1 MVQPRSIHRLPGT
14 ATRPRP
20 ARSIRRLVGLLG
32 VLSGVLLLAH
42 VPAAMAATFTVTTT
56 ADSGAGS
63 LRQAITDAN
72 TAGTGNTIA
81 FAIPGSGPFTI
92 SPASALPLIGQDN
105 TTIDACTQPGSDCS
119 GLPLTLR
126 VQLSGQGFSLTG
138 FGVTIRGFSFTG
150 AGAAVTFNRVAR
162 NAAFQLQDDVTIEH
176 NYVGLRPDGSAAGKT
191 LAFQFQ
197 PGQRNIDPPDRLR
210 IAGNVIGSNSSA
222 AINLSASAL
231 LASKPIRGVRI
242 AGNVIGL
249 DPTGSQPRPNT
260 GDGIVVDTS
269 SGMQITG
276 NAIAGNGG
284 VGIRHRG
291 RAQAVRG
298 TDPAVDPGLL
308 IQGNVVS
315 GNAGGGIVL
324 EPDPPVPAVGSADAY
339 GGPINV
345 RGNTVHDNGGA
356 GIAVTAAAET
366 LRPNLTIGGTG
377 AGEGNTITGNG
388 GAGVAVGANTS
399 DTSVAVSVRGNSIY
413 ANTGPKIDLASDGA
427 TDNGPAGTART
438 GPNALVNFPLIT
450 SIAHGSVIISGSYA
464 GAPTA
469 AYTLDFY
476 KSQTVDGPQTW
487 IGSTPVTTNADGVAT
502 YRAEL
507 EPDVP
512 EGWFVAATATAADG
526 STSEFDS
533 ALVVPPRPPVPAV
546 PAVSHELSITDG
558 VSRGRVTVGDTVTY
572 TLVAKNAGPDAAGD
586 LRITDA
592 LPSRV
597 DARSA
602 TTTQGTCSVTGNAVS
617 CSTGT
622 LAAGATVTVTIRAV
636 AIKPGSAPDA
646 AKVVA
651 PSGGVDDLA
660 NNAGAATIRIAK
672 PILRLT
678 QAINRTT
685 IGAGR
690 TATYTI
696 RVRNPS
702 KRGVRNVRVCDRLPS
717 GLVYV
722 SSTPTAKLTKSGY
735 CWTTK
740 TLWAGRSRTYRI
752 TVRALG
758 GASGRKA
765 NRATASS
772 AMANTDRATRTIRVL
787 GARAAGGGVTG

>member
-1 MVQPRSIHRLPGT
+1 MVQPRIIDSLPGT
-14 ATRPRP
+14 ATRTRP
-20 ARSIRRLVGLLG
+20 ARSVRRSLGLLG
-32 VLSGVLLLAH
+32 VLSGVLLLAQ

-92 SPASALPLIGQDN
+92 SPASALPLISQDN

-126 VQLSGQGFSLTG
+126 VRLDGQGFSLTG

-150 AGAAVTFNRVAR
+150 AGAAVTLNRVAR

-176 NYVGLRPDGSAAGKT
+176 NYVGLGPDGSAAGKT

-197 PGQRNIDPPDRLR
+197 PGQRNGTDPPDRMR
-210 IAGNVIGSNSSA
+210 IAGNVIASNSSA
-222 AINLSASAL
+222 AINLSATGFGATN
-231 LASKPIRGVRI
+231 PIRGVRI
-242 AGNVIGL
+242 AGNIIGL

-276 NAIAGNGG
+276 NTIGASGG

-324 EPDPPVPAVGSADAY
+324 EPDPPLPVAASADAY
-339 GGPINV
+339 GGPVNV
-345 RGNTVHDNGGA
+345 LGNTVRDNGGA

-366 LRPNLTIGGTG
+366 LRPNLRIGGTA
-377 AGEGNTITGNG
+377 AGEGNTITANAGP
-388 GAGVAVGANTS
+388 GVAVGANAS
-399 DTSVAVSVRGNSIY
+399 DASVAVSVRGNSIY
-413 ANTGPKIDLASDGA
+413 ANTGPRIDLASDGA
-427 TDNGPAGTART
+427 TDNGPAGAART
-438 GPNALVNFPLIT
+438 GPNSLVNFPLIT
-450 SIAHGSVIISGSYA
+450 SIAHGSVIISGTYA
-464 GAPTA
+464 GAPNA
-469 AYTLDFY
+469 AFTVDFY

-487 IGSTPVTTNADGVAT
+487 IGSTPLTTDGAGVAT

-512 EGWFVAATATAADG
+512 EGWFIAATATAADG
-526 STSEFDS
+526 STSEFGS
-533 ALVVPPRPPVPAV
+533 AFVVPPKPPVPPTV
-546 PAVSHELSITDG
+546 HELSMTDTA
-558 VSRGRVTVGDTVTY
+558 SHSRVTVGDTVIY

-586 LRITDA
+586 AKITDT

-602 TTTQGTCSVTGNAVS
+602 TTTQGTCSLTGNAVS
-617 CSTGT
+617 CATGT
-622 LAAGATVTVTIRAV
+622 LAAGATVTVRIRSV
-636 AIKPGSAPDA
+636 AIKPGSAADA
-646 AKVVA
+646 AKVIA
-651 PSGGVDDLA
+651 PSGGVDDPA
-660 NNAGAATIRIAK
+660 NNASAAAVKIAK
-672 PILRLT
+672 PTLRLT
-678 QAINRTT
+678 QTINRTT

-702 KRGVRNVRVCDRLPS
+702 KRSVRNVRVCDRLPA

-722 SSTPTAKLTKSGY
+722 FASPTAKLTKSGY

-772 AMANTDRATRTIRVL
+772 AMANTDRVTRTIRVL
-787 GARAAGGGVTG
+787 GVRALGGGVTG